1 MKKKEV
7 IDKQMMITKHR
18 GSRAGGIKNL
28 LLIAVLILGWTYAI
42 IYFADYKQYKA
53 NGNVMHQSHKLS
65 LKYMCC
71 SNLYIFGTCVRA
83 IR

>member
-7 IDKQMMITKHR
+7 IDKQMMVTKHR

-28 LLIAVLILGWTYAI
+28 LLITVLILGWTYAI

-53 NGNVMHQSHKLS
+53 NGNVSTLS
-65 LKYMCC
+65 QT
-71 SNLYIFGTCVRA
+71 IFENYVLF
-83 IR
+83 